1 MTSEDVSRVLELLRS
16 LYKRTQTLQEFAD
29 GVVFRDG
36 RRATLLQPSDS
47 IVFQTF
53 VRAVFVCSDEELR
66 EVRSSKQ
73 ICTFSELLAFV
84 LNNLKRSKS
93 NNVLA
98 QGYNWK
104 TAQENKDV
112 NLFRFQGDLSQSAN
126 YIHSSEQ
133 WKKVMAHLGP
143 DFLLHLLG
151 SFSVFVVAP
160 PSCVFQICGAPAYDR
175 VSVTTASSRFLLKH
189 PSRRHTSSWL
199 GKNRCSVKFKMRDS
213 AEDEEKRRKKRRV
226 ESTNSSMKRKREP
239 EEEESSKRRCDTH
252 HEESSQHACSEAV
265 LVEST
270 VSENDKSSLKM
281 PPETSA
287 ASLPLEGEPSWRSGT
302 FPPLP
307 SSQCFIR
314 TMGLLYGGQGM
325 QGFCLNRKKQT
336 AAGLRRLQG
345 QDLVRLVF
353 FQGLPYLDKQTRD
366 PKKLRLRFFRMVP
379 VFGELLQ
386 RHRKC
391 PYTRVLQRM
400 CPLVEESRAAPGQ
413 PSSLIPLHCDPHR
426 VYLFV
431 RACLITVVPEELWG
445 SDHNR
450 LQFFTKVRCF
460 LKNGKFERV
469 SVAELMWKMKVMDCD
484 WLKLRRTGRFP
495 PSELTYRTQI
505 LSLFLTWLL
514 DGFVVGLVQAC
525 FYATDSVGQ
534 KSTIRFYRPE
544 VWNKLRDLAF
554 RNHVA
559 KGQME
564 ELTPDQVASLPKDAI
579 ISQLRFIPKADGMRP
594 ITRVIRADLH
604 TRLHH
609 WCIRDLMD
617 LLQARVRSMPSLLG
631 STVWGLTD
639 IHKVLSSLAP
649 AQKAKP
655 QQLYFVKVDVS
666 GAYESLP
673 HDKLKQVVSEALS
686 PIQEQVFAIRRYA
699 KIWRDSHEGVK
710 KTFTKQVDFSDG
722 DLGSSTMKNFT
733 MALQQ
738 ISNAHHSVLVEQAFT
753 SNIQGKDAVQ
763 VFMQMLT
770 GSIVQYENKTY
781 RQCRGIPQGSVVSSL
796 LCCLCYGHMERVL
809 FRDLSKNSGC
819 LMRLVDDFLLITPDL
834 NQAHTFLRIFLAGV
848 PQYGV
853 VANPQKV
860 VVNFQPS
867 EFGDAF
873 TDVRVLP
880 SHCLFPWCG
889 LLLDTQSLDVYKD
902 YSSYAGLS
910 LRYSLTLGSTHLPGQ
925 HMRRKLMSIL
935 RLKCHP
941 LFLDLKMNSHESVYK
956 NIYKLVLL
964 HACRFH
970 VCAQSLP
977 FSQTVA
983 KNPSYFLQMIW
994 DMVRYANTLIR
1005 RCNRGLVLGDK
1016 AQTGSVQFEA
1026 VKLLFCLCFQLV
1038 LSKHRPV
1045 YRDLLPHLDKCKRHM
1060 ERLLGDLR
1068 LARVQQASDPRAL
1081 LDFLQM

>member
-1 MTSEDVSRVLELLRS
+1 
-16 LYKRTQTLQEFAD
+16 
-29 GVVFRDG
+29 
-36 RRATLLQPSDS
+36 
-47 IVFQTF
+47 
-53 VRAVFVCSDEELR
+53 
-66 EVRSSKQ
+66 
-73 ICTFSELLAFV
+73 
-84 LNNLKRSKS
+84 
-93 NNVLA
+93 
-98 QGYNWK
+98 
-104 TAQENKDV
+104 
-112 NLFRFQGDLSQSAN
+112 
-126 YIHSSEQ
+126 
-133 WKKVMAHLGP
+133 
-143 DFLLHLLG
+143 
-151 SFSVFVVAP
+151 
-160 PSCVFQICGAPAYDR
+160 
-175 VSVTTASSRFLLKH
+175 
-189 PSRRHTSSWL
+189 
-199 GKNRCSVKFKMRDS
+199 
-213 AEDEEKRRKKRRV
+213 
-226 ESTNSSMKRKREP
+226 
-239 EEEESSKRRCDTH
+239 EEESSKKRCDTH
-252 HEESSQHACSEAV
+252 HEESK
-265 LVEST
+265 
-270 VSENDKSSLKM
+270 NDKASLKM

-287 ASLPLEGEPSWRSGT
+287 ASLPLEGDPSWRSGA

-353 FQGLPYLDKQTRD
+353 FQALPYLDEQTRD

-379 VFGELLQ
+379 VFGQLLQ

-400 CPLVEESRAAPGQ
+400 CPLVEESRAARGQ
-413 PSSLIPLHCDPHR
+413 PSLLIRPHCDPHR

-431 RACLITVVPEELWG
+431 RACLITVVPEELWV

-469 SVAELMWKMKVMDCD
+469 SVAELMWKMK
-484 WLKLRRTGRFP
+484 
-495 PSELTYRTQI
+495 
-505 LSLFLTWLL
+505 LL
-514 DGFVVGLVQAC
+514 DGFVVGLVRAC

-534 KSTIRFYRPE
+534 KSTIRLYRQE
-544 VWNKLRDLAF
+544 VWNELQDLAF
-554 RNHVA
+554 RGHVA

-564 ELTPDQVASLPKDAI
+564 ELTPDQVASLPKDTI
-579 ISQLRFIPKADGMRP
+579 ISQLRFIPKTDGMRP
-594 ITRVIRADLH
+594 ITRVIRADLN

-617 LLQARVRSMPSLLG
+617 LLQACVRSMPSLLG

-673 HDKLKQVVSEALS
+673 HDKLKQVMSEALS
-686 PIQEQVFAIRRYA
+686 PIQEQVFAIRHYA
-699 KIWRDSHEGVK
+699 KIWRDSQEDVK
-710 KTFTKQVDFSDG
+710 KAFAKQVDFSEG
-722 DLGSSTMKNFT
+722 DLGSSTMENFT

-738 ISNAHHSVLVEQAFT
+738 SSNVHHSVLVEQAST
-753 SNIQGKDAVQ
+753 SNLQGKDAVQ
-763 VFMQMLT
+763 VFMQMLSGT
-770 GSIVQYENKTY
+770 VVQYENKTY
-781 RQCRGIPQGSVVSSL
+781 RIPQGSVVSSL

-809 FRDLSKNSGC
+809 FRDLTKNSRC
-819 LMRLVDDFLLITPDL
+819 LMGLVDDFLLITPDL
-834 NQAHTFLRIFLAGV
+834 NQAHTFLRVLLAG
-848 PQYGV
+848 
-853 VANPQKV
+853 A
-860 VVNFQPS
+860 S

-910 LRYSLTLGSTHLPGQ
+910 LRYSLTLGSTHLAGQ
-925 HMRRKLMSIL
+925 QMRRKLMSIL

-941 LFLDLKMNSHESVYK
+941 LFLDLKTNSQESVYK

-964 HACRFH
+964 HSCRFH

-983 KNPSYFLQMIW
+983 NNPSYFLQMIW
-994 DMVRYANTLIR
+994 DMVRYADTLIR

-1016 AQTGSVQFEA
+1016 AQTGSIQYEA
-1026 VKLLFCLCFQLV
+1026 VKLLFCLCFLLV

-1045 YRDLLPHLDKCKRHM
+1045 YRDLSHPLQKRHL
-1060 ERLLGDLR
+1060 ERLLDLR
-1068 LARVQQASDPRAL
+1068 LARVQQASNPGAL